1 MLADQ
6 AAAEGGEE
14 KKEETKAEPAV
25 EAENVDGEGDDGA
38 VKSRASAR
46 SAQVKQK
53 RPATDKQTAY
63 LEFKETEG
71 KPIEESIL
79 MNRNDM
85 KRLKMSTKDITQ
97 KINHSK

>member
-46 SAQVKQK
+46 SAQVK
-53 RPATDKQTAY
+53 
-63 LEFKETEG
+63 
-71 KPIEESIL
+71 
-79 MNRNDM
+79 
-85 KRLKMSTKDITQ
+85 
-97 KINHSK
+97 